1 MKIKHDIVPSNITNR
16 LSFNFI
22 FANLRLELTVRTP
35 MHILDNQRRLQ
46 LYCKIQTIT
55 NDDKV
60 IDFFCIADAFCR
72 TFFDALIRKHTLITS
87 AVCRYRSTHH
97 K

>member
-1 MKIKHDIVPSNITNR
+1 MEIKHDIVPSNITNR

-22 FANLRLELTVRTP
+22 FANLRLKLTVRTP
-35 MHILDNQRRLQ
+35 IYILDNQRRLQ

-60 IDFFCIADAFCR
+60 IDFFCIADVICR
-72 TFFDALIRKHTLITS
+72 TFFDAQTGKR
-87 AVCRYRSTHH
+87 
-97 K
+97 